1 VVRTEGIR
9 ELLLQA
15 LETELGGVQIYE
27 NAVQCA
33 VHREL
38 RREWERF
45 LGQTKNHVNV
55 VRTILVKLG
64 IDSERETTG
73 RQIAR
78 AIGGALVDAMIV
90 ARNSGD
96 PRTAELVAAECVI
109 LAETNDHRNWEL
121 IEEAATGLDF
131 PGAPVLSRARE
142 DVAAEVEEHLSH
154 TAGWCRE
161 LWRESLG
168 LPARLPPP
176 ESAEKSAPAA
186 ATRHT

>member
-1 VVRTEGIR
+1 MARTEGIR
-9 ELLLQA
+9 ELLLQT

-64 IDSERETTG
+64 IDPERETTG

-78 AIGGALVDAMIV
+78 AVGGALVDAMIA
-90 ARNSGD
+90 ARNAGD
-96 PRTAELVAAECVI
+96 SRAAELVAAECVV

-121 IEEAATGLDF
+121 IDEAADGLDF
-131 PGAPVLSRARE
+131 PGARVLSRARE
-142 DVAAEVEEHLSH
+142 DVAAEVGEHLSH
-154 TAGWCRE
+154 AAGWCRE

-176 ESAEKSAPAA
+176 ESGRTASAGAA
-186 ATRHT
+186 RDST

>member
-1 VVRTEGIR
+1 VRTEGIR

-55 VRTILVKLG
+55 VRTILVKFG
-64 IDSERETTG
+64 VDPERETPG
-73 RQIAR
+73 RHIAR
-78 AIGGALVDAMIV
+78 AIGGALVDAMIT

-96 PRTAELVAAECVI
+96 PRAAELVAAECVVM
-109 LAETNDHRNWEL
+109 AETNGHRNWEL
-121 IEEAATGLDF
+121 IGQAAESLDVQ
-131 PGAPVLSRARE
+131 GSRVLGRARE
-142 DVAAEVEEHLSH
+142 QVAAEEDEHLSH

-168 LPARLPPP
+168 LPAALPPP
-176 ESAEKSAPAA
+176 EAMAKTPPASASRNPS
-186 ATRHT
+186 